1 MRALHVL
8 IGVLYA
14 VGFFVGLCSITYCID
29 FWLVRVGAMEGY
41 MLAEFYRMPVRLV
54 MACVVGAAGAYYHSD
69 NIGTACGI
77 CRWGGLVLLVG
88 ICTYVCLLGFWGQ
101 ERMFVGEIAF
111 VWGECIV
118 ATILMM
124 CAPRAIEWWDWRRL
138 RTKGWI
144 MPAQDPGAWP
154 PSPVVRDQSHA
165 GENLGREAG
174 SKRGPH
180 QPSRFVRPD
189 GDVLGRGDGREHL
202 RYDERDD
209 AEREQRPPL

>member
-8 IGVLYA
+8 IGVLYG
-14 VGFFVGLCSITYCID
+14 VGFFVGLCCVTYCID
-29 FWLVRVGAMEGY
+29 AWLLGGLMEGY
-41 MLAEFYRMPVRLV
+41 AMNEFLRMPVRLL
-54 MACVVGAAGAYYHSD
+54 MACVVGAAGAYFHSN

-77 CRWGGLVLLVG
+77 CRWGGLTLLVG
-88 ICTYVCLLGFWGQ
+88 ICTYVCWLDLRTPTPTLDLGDFGF
-101 ERMFVGEIAF
+101 M
-111 VWGECIV
+111 WGECIV
-118 ATILMM
+118 AAILMM

-209 AEREQRPPL
+209 AEPEQRPPL